1 MHRPRVDQRNIDGI
15 AGMPTGAALSRS
27 QTAPPNALL
36 DPPYPTPVTPTI
48 LSTLASIA
56 SAEEVGNDPSSPASA
71 TTAHQLQ
78 KKRSADAREAQST
91 QSAPCLGGL
100 GKRRASESNI
110 SVNMDA
116 KRSRPRLAHVEAAIK
131 QVRLCSASIV
141 SDLMRVGASV
151 KQVCLGC
158 LC

>member
-1 MHRPRVDQRNIDGI
+1 MYCTAPKLLSKTLI
-15 AGMPTGAALSRS
+15 AIVGTPTGAALSRS
-27 QTAPPNALL
+27 QTAPPIALV
-36 DPPYPTPVTPTI
+36 DPHHPTPVTPTI
-48 LSTLASIA
+48 LSTLASTA
-56 SAEEVGNDPSSPASA
+56 SAEEAGNDPSSPASA

-110 SVNMDA
+110 SVHMGA
-116 KRSRPRLAHVEAAIK
+116 KRARPRLAHVDAAIK
-131 QVRLCSASIV
+131 QVRLC
-141 SDLMRVGASV
+141 
-151 KQVCLGC
+151 C